1 MKINF
6 KQLNKK
12 QLITIIV
19 IAVLLIIIV
28 PTAIYCGVNKE
39 SPTQMVGDI
48 FTSNQEQLLGK
59 WQGEK
64 NLTAYEFK
72 EDGSYDSYISSFS
85 YSANYFADSS
95 KLTLTNPAT
104 TGSSVVYKYSVHGDN
119 LTLTLIEENGKE
131 VEEKEKFKYKRV
143 ENIRSQSFVDFLKEY
158 ADDHGESD
166 TEKSNKD

>member
-6 KQLNKK
+6 KKLNKK
-12 QLITIIV
+12 QLIIIV
-19 IAVLLIIIV
+19 VVAVLLIVLV
-28 PTAIYCGVNKE
+28 PTAIYCGVNQE

-48 FTSNQEQLLGK
+48 FTSNQEQLIGK

-64 NLTAYEFK
+64 GLTAYEFK

-85 YSANYFADSS
+85 YSGNYFADTS

-104 TGSSVVYKYSVHGDN
+104 TGSVVYKYSVHGDN
-119 LTLTLIEENGKE
+119 LTVTLIEENGKK

-143 ENIRSQSFVDFLKEY
+143 ENIRSQSFTDFLKEY
-158 ADDHGESD
+158 ADSQSD
-166 TEKSNKD
+166 SETTDKDKE